1 MIRKLNG
8 SLFVKV
14 FTVTA
19 SMLLCVSL
27 LVYGLLAWL
36 MPQTYSSRLNAVL
49 DERSRDFIAELEQVA
64 FSDSGGLFDRFL
76 QDQEIYAVELYDG
89 NGRPVS
95 LPSWQNLYAEES
107 SVMQAVTE
115 GPYESSPVLSN
126 QYYFSFSGSEA
137 RYMLVVYGTA
147 EQVTQLRQSFL
158 RILPMLFLAV
168 FMVTLG
174 ASWLYSRMITKPVLE
189 ISRVAE
195 EMSGLHLDWQ
205 LEERRTD
212 ELGALEKSLNTLA
225 RNLSAALSDLQNAN
239 QKLEEDIRR
248 ERKLEQARTD
258 FFSAVSHELKTP
270 VTVIK
275 GQLEGM
281 LLNIGAYKDRD
292 RYLARSLEIA
302 CTLETMV
309 QEILTISRLEAA
321 GGELKKEPFD
331 CVEAVKRYLRETEDL
346 IAQKE
351 LWIRLELPQTAFVQG
366 NRMLMEKVFSNLIG
380 NAIQYSPPEAS
391 IRISGHMERGEFC
404 FSVENS
410 GTHIPEESIPK
421 LFDAFY
427 RVEQSRSRKTGGSGL
442 GLYVTQRILREHD
455 SECAVRNTPD
465 GVRFSFAV
473 QAMNP

>member
-1 MIRKLNG
+1 M
-8 SLFVKV
+8 
-14 FTVTA
+14 
-19 SMLLCVSL
+19 VS
-27 LVYGLLAWL
+27 
-36 MPQTYSSRLNAVL
+36 
-49 DERSRDFIAELEQVA
+49 
-64 FSDSGGLFDRFL
+64 
-76 QDQEIYAVELYDG
+76 
-89 NGRPVS
+89 
-95 LPSWQNLYAEES
+95 
-107 SVMQAVTE
+107 
-115 GPYESSPVLSN
+115 
-126 QYYFSFSGSEA
+126 
-137 RYMLVVYGTA
+137 
-147 EQVTQLRQSFL
+147 
-158 RILPMLFLAV
+158 
-168 FMVTLG
+168 LG

-281 LLNIGAYKDRD
+281 LLGIGAYKDRD

-346 IAQKE
+346 IARKE
-351 LWIRLELPQTAFVQG
+351 LRIGLELPQTAFIQG

-380 NAIQYSPPEAS
+380 NAIQYSPPGAS

-410 GTHIPEESIPK
+410 GVHIPEESIPK

-455 SECAVRNTPD
+455 SECAVYNTPD

>member
-8 SLFVKV
+8 SLFAKV
-14 FTVTA
+14 FFITA
-19 SMLLCVSL
+19 AMLLCVSL

-36 MPQTYSSRLNAVL
+36 MPRTYSNRLNAVL
-49 DERSRDFIAELEQVA
+49 DERSREFLAELEQVT

-76 QDQEIYAVELYDG
+76 QDPEIYDVELYDG
-89 NGRPVS
+89 SGRPVS
-95 LPSWQNLYAEES
+95 LPGRQNLSAEES

-115 GPYESSPVLSN
+115 GSDESGPVLSN
-126 QYYFSFSGSEA
+126 QYYFSFSGSED
-137 RYMLVVYGTA
+137 RYMLAVYGTA

-158 RILPMLFLAV
+158 RILPALLLAV
-168 FMVTLG
+168 LVVSFG
-174 ASWLYSRMITKPVLE
+174 ASWLYSHMITKPVLE

-205 LEERRTD
+205 LKERRTD

-225 RNLSAALSDLQNAN
+225 RNLSAALSDLQHAN
-239 QKLEEDIRR
+239 LKLEEDIRR

-281 LLNIGAYKDRD
+281 LLGIGAYKDRD

-321 GGELKKEPFD
+321 GGQLKKEPFD
-331 CVEAVKRYLRETEDL
+331 CVEAVKCYLRETEDL
-346 IAQKE
+346 IARKE
-351 LWIRLELPQTAFVQG
+351 LRIGLELPQTAFIQG

-380 NAIQYSPPEAS
+380 NAIQYSPPGAS
-391 IRISGHMERGEFC
+391 IRICGHMERGEFC
-404 FSVENS
+404 FSVEN
-410 GTHIPEESIPK
+410 GGANIPEESIPK

-442 GLYVTQRILREHD
+442 GLYVTQRILREHG
-455 SECAVRNTPD
+455 SECAVYNTPD

-473 QAMNP
+473 QAMNQ